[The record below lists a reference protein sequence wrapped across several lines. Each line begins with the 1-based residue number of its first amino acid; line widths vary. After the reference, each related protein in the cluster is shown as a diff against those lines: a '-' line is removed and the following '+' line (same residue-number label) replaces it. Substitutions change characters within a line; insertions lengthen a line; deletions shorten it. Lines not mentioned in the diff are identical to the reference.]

1 MIVASQTEPD
11 QAEAHQRRR
20 ALSESS
26 PATAT
31 ATEGLVIDAAGLC
44 HRDLNQRVRA
54 ALDNGTRAMRLVNVC
69 GQRYLGAGLRG
80 DVRLEI
86 EGVPGNDLAC
96 FMDGPTIIVRGD
108 AQDGVANTMNQG
120 KVVIHGYAGDVL
132 GYGMRGG
139 QLFVRG
145 NVGYRVGIHM
155 KEYKRQV
162 PVIIA
167 GGTAGD
173 FFGEYMAG
181 GILVLLGLERQQGA
195 PLVGDHCGTGMHG
208 GVIYLRGE
216 LPNSNVAREQVDVS
230 PTGEDDLRLLRPHL
244 EVFCAEFGLSFE
256 QVLTEPYWR
265 LKPVSHRPY
274 GSKYAV

>member
-1 MIVASQTEPD
+1 MIIASQTEPD
-11 QAEAHQRRR
+11 QAEANQRG
-20 ALSESS
+20 SEAGQPSLAAA
-26 PATAT
+26 P
-31 ATEGLVIDAAGLC
+31 EGILLDAAGLS
-44 HRDLNQRVRA
+44 HRELNERIRA
-54 ALDNGTRAMRLVNVC
+54 AVGDGNTVLRLVSVL

-80 DVRLEI
+80 EVRIEV
-86 EGVPGNDLAC
+86 EGVPGNDLAA

-120 KVVIHGYAGDVL
+120 KVVVHGYAGDVL

-139 QLFVRG
+139 KLFVRG

-162 PVIIA
+162 PVVIA
-167 GGTAGD
+167 GGMAGD

-181 GILVLLGLERQQGA
+181 GILVLLGLQRKPGT

-208 GVIYLRGE
+208 GVIFLRGE
-216 LPNSNVAREQVDVS
+216 LPNGNLAREQVEVS
-230 PTGEDDLRLLRPHL
+230 AASEDDLRLLHPHL
-244 EVFCAEFGLSFE
+244 QEYCADFGLDLE
-256 QVLTEPYWR
+256 QVLAEPFWR